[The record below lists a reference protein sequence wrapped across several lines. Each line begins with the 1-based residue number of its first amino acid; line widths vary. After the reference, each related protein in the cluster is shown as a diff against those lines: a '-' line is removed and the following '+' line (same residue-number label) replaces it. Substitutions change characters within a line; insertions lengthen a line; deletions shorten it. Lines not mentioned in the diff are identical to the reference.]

1 MRRDKETQISM
12 SFGEKERRGERERER
27 ERERRERREL
37 ACMNEYMRLRRL
49 HPTDLNVWRELERVA
64 GGGGGGGGGGCE

>member
-1 MRRDKETQISM
+1 
-12 SFGEKERRGERERER
+12 
-27 ERERRERREL
+27 
-37 ACMNEYMRLRRL
+37 MNEYMRLRRL